1 MKTKARLIHLIVTLL
16 LAAAALGIGI
26 AMNVYM
32 NSFDHEQVA
41 KKFSNGTRFAQIT
54 VFAPDTAGLTV
65 DKIMYFRYK
74 LETKLTEK
82 SITPPN
88 DGARLYADAFSS
100 YVDASLASKGSRTS
114 NVKLAYVG
122 GDYSLF
128 YKAYRDMPNVGND
141 INHDRILLSRSA
153 AWQLYGGEALYDY
166 PVKIGPATFYVS
178 GVYPDYKE
186 SAYIKDFYGDKPAAA
201 ADIKSDAGI
210 NITCKTS
217 APFYVESA
225 DKVRITLEKGTDN
238 VLTDASNYVLAAGV
252 KKPNAC
258 LYSSDDLLIKGSGSL
273 TVNAN
278 YNNGIGVKNDLKIKD
293 GNITVNAP
301 NNAIKGN
308 GSITVEGGTINARGA
323 DGFKSDSIME
333 GKGFISILGGT
344 ISIVAGDDGLQAE
357 SAVTIAAG
365 ASVTINAADKDIN
378 CDGTVSVADNTL
390 ISK

>member
-88 DGARLYADAFSS
+88 DGARLYADAFSA
-100 YVDASLASKGSRTS
+100 YVDASLASNGSRTS

-166 PVKIGPATFYVS
+166 PVKTGPATFYVS

-210 NITCKTS
+210 NITCYDLIMVDPVKNFAVDTVKECLDLPEGTYLLVENSKRFSLGNLFKTV
-217 APFYVESA
+217 PKLVNA
-225 DKVRITLEKGTDN
+225 DEPLPTGVNITPEEMAARHAEK
-238 VLTDASNYVLAAGV
+238 VLAVMLVVLLVFAV
-252 KKPNAC
+252 YPAIWALILLYRLIRFMKKWFDR
-258 LYSSDDLLIKGSGSL
+258 LVVS
-273 TVNAN
+273 
-278 YNNGIGVKNDLKIKD
+278 KIKD
-293 GNITVNAP
+293 
-301 NNAIKGN
+301 KL
-308 GSITVEGGTINARGA
+308 SY
-323 DGFKSDSIME
+323 S
-333 GKGFISILGGT
+333 
-344 ISIVAGDDGLQAE
+344 
-357 SAVTIAAG
+357 
-365 ASVTINAADKDIN
+365 
-378 CDGTVSVADNTL
+378 
-390 ISK
+390 

>member
-1 MKTKARLIHLIVTLL
+1 MKTKAHLIHRIVTLF

-141 INHDRILLSRSA
+141 INPDRILLSRSA

-166 PVKIGPATFYVS
+166 PVKIGPATFYVC

-210 NITCKTS
+210 NITCYDLIMVDPVKNFAVDTVKECLDLPEGTYLLVENSKRFSLGNLFKTI
-217 APFYVESA
+217 PKLVNA
-225 DKVRITLEKGTDN
+225 DEPLPTGVNITPEEMAARHAEK
-238 VLTDASNYVLAAGV
+238 VLAVMLVVFLVVAV
-252 KKPNAC
+252 YPAIWALIL
-258 LYSSDDLLIKGSGSL
+258 LYRLIRLIKKWFDKL
-273 TVNAN
+273 IVN
-278 YNNGIGVKNDLKIKD
+278 KIKD
-293 GNITVNAP
+293 
-301 NNAIKGN
+301 KL
-308 GSITVEGGTINARGA
+308 SY
-323 DGFKSDSIME
+323 S
-333 GKGFISILGGT
+333 
-344 ISIVAGDDGLQAE
+344 
-357 SAVTIAAG
+357 
-365 ASVTINAADKDIN
+365 
-378 CDGTVSVADNTL
+378 
-390 ISK
+390 

>member
-1 MKTKARLIHLIVTLL
+1 MKTKACLIHLIVTLL

-88 DGARLYADAFSS
+88 DGARLYADAFSA
-100 YVDASLASKGSRTS
+100 YVDASLASNGSRTS

-166 PVKIGPATFYVS
+166 PVKIGSATFYVS

-210 NITCKTS
+210 SITCYDLIMVDPVKNFAVDTVKECLDLPEGTYLLVENSKRFSLGNLFKTV
-217 APFYVESA
+217 PKLVNA
-225 DKVRITLEKGTDN
+225 DEPLPTGVNLTPEEMAARHAEK
-238 VLTDASNYVLAAGV
+238 VLAVMLVVLLVFAV
-252 KKPNAC
+252 YPAIWALILLYRLIRFMKKWFDR
-258 LYSSDDLLIKGSGSL
+258 LVVS
-273 TVNAN
+273 
-278 YNNGIGVKNDLKIKD
+278 KIKD
-293 GNITVNAP
+293 
-301 NNAIKGN
+301 KL
-308 GSITVEGGTINARGA
+308 SY
-323 DGFKSDSIME
+323 S
-333 GKGFISILGGT
+333 
-344 ISIVAGDDGLQAE
+344 
-357 SAVTIAAG
+357 
-365 ASVTINAADKDIN
+365 
-378 CDGTVSVADNTL
+378 
-390 ISK
+390 

>member
-88 DGARLYADAFSS
+88 DGARLFADAFSA
-100 YVDASLASKGSRTS
+100 YVDASLASNGSRTS

-166 PVKIGPATFYVS
+166 PVKIGPATFYFS

-210 NITCKTS
+210 NITCYDLIMVDPVKNFAVDTVKECLDLPEGTYLLVENSKRFSLGNLFKTV
-217 APFYVESA
+217 PKLVNA
-225 DKVRITLEKGTDN
+225 DEPLPTGVNITPEEMAARHAEK
-238 VLTDASNYVLAAGV
+238 VLAVMLVVLLVFAV
-252 KKPNAC
+252 YPAIWALILLYRLIRFMKKWFDR
-258 LYSSDDLLIKGSGSL
+258 LVVS
-273 TVNAN
+273 
-278 YNNGIGVKNDLKIKD
+278 KIKD
-293 GNITVNAP
+293 
-301 NNAIKGN
+301 KL
-308 GSITVEGGTINARGA
+308 SY
-323 DGFKSDSIME
+323 S
-333 GKGFISILGGT
+333 
-344 ISIVAGDDGLQAE
+344 
-357 SAVTIAAG
+357 
-365 ASVTINAADKDIN
+365 
-378 CDGTVSVADNTL
+378 
-390 ISK
+390 

>member
-74 LETKLTEK
+74 LETKLNEK

-88 DGARLYADAFSS
+88 DGARLYADAFSA
-100 YVDASLASKGSRTS
+100 YVDASLASNGSRTS

-166 PVKIGPATFYVS
+166 PVKIGSATFYVS

-210 NITCKTS
+210 NITCYDLIMVDPVKNFAVDTVKECLDLPEGTYLLVENSKRFSLGNLFKTV
-217 APFYVESA
+217 PKLVNA
-225 DKVRITLEKGTDN
+225 DEPLPTGVNITPEEMAARHAEK
-238 VLTDASNYVLAAGV
+238 VLAVMLVVLLVFAV
-252 KKPNAC
+252 YPAIWALILLYRLIRFMKKWFDR
-258 LYSSDDLLIKGSGSL
+258 LVVS
-273 TVNAN
+273 
-278 YNNGIGVKNDLKIKD
+278 KIKD
-293 GNITVNAP
+293 
-301 NNAIKGN
+301 KL
-308 GSITVEGGTINARGA
+308 SY
-323 DGFKSDSIME
+323 S
-333 GKGFISILGGT
+333 
-344 ISIVAGDDGLQAE
+344 
-357 SAVTIAAG
+357 
-365 ASVTINAADKDIN
+365 
-378 CDGTVSVADNTL
+378 
-390 ISK
+390 

>member
-88 DGARLYADAFSS
+88 DGARLYADAFSA
-100 YVDASLASKGSRTS
+100 YVDASLASNGSRTS

-166 PVKIGPATFYVS
+166 PVKIGSATFYVS

-210 NITCKTS
+210 NITCYDLIMVDPVKNFAVDTVKECLDLPEGTYLLVENSKRFSLGNLFKTV
-217 APFYVESA
+217 PKLVNA
-225 DKVRITLEKGTDN
+225 DEPLPTGVNITPEEMAARHAEK
-238 VLTDASNYVLAAGV
+238 VLAVMLVVLLVFAV
-252 KKPNAC
+252 YPAIWALILLYRLIRFMKKWFDR
-258 LYSSDDLLIKGSGSL
+258 LVVS
-273 TVNAN
+273 
-278 YNNGIGVKNDLKIKD
+278 KIKD
-293 GNITVNAP
+293 
-301 NNAIKGN
+301 KL
-308 GSITVEGGTINARGA
+308 SY
-323 DGFKSDSIME
+323 S
-333 GKGFISILGGT
+333 
-344 ISIVAGDDGLQAE
+344 
-357 SAVTIAAG
+357 
-365 ASVTINAADKDIN
+365 
-378 CDGTVSVADNTL
+378 
-390 ISK
+390 

>member
-1 MKTKARLIHLIVTLL
+1 MKTKAHLIHRIVTLF

-141 INHDRILLSRSA
+141 LNHDRILLSRSA

-210 NITCKTS
+210 NITCYDLIMVDPVKNFAVDTVKECLDLPEGTYLLVENSKRFSLGNLFKTV
-217 APFYVESA
+217 PKLVNA
-225 DKVRITLEKGTDN
+225 DEPLPTGVNITPEEMAARHAEK
-238 VLTDASNYVLAAGV
+238 VLAVMLVVLLVVAV
-252 KKPNAC
+252 YPAIWALIL
-258 LYSSDDLLIKGSGSL
+258 LYRLIRLIKKWFDKL
-273 TVNAN
+273 IVN
-278 YNNGIGVKNDLKIKD
+278 KIKD
-293 GNITVNAP
+293 
-301 NNAIKGN
+301 KL
-308 GSITVEGGTINARGA
+308 SY
-323 DGFKSDSIME
+323 S
-333 GKGFISILGGT
+333 
-344 ISIVAGDDGLQAE
+344 
-357 SAVTIAAG
+357 
-365 ASVTINAADKDIN
+365 
-378 CDGTVSVADNTL
+378 
-390 ISK
+390 

>member
-88 DGARLYADAFSS
+88 DGARLFADAFSA
-100 YVDASLASKGSRTS
+100 YVDASLASNGSRTS

-166 PVKIGPATFYVS
+166 PVKIGSATFYVS

-201 ADIKSDAGI
+201 ADLKSDAGI
-210 NITCKTS
+210 NITCYDLIMVDPVKNFAVDTVKECLDLPEGTYLLVENSKRFSLANLFKTI
-217 APFYVESA
+217 P
-225 DKVRITLEKGTDN
+225 KL
-238 VLTDASNYVLAAGV
+238 
-252 KKPNAC
+252 
-258 LYSSDDLLIKGSGSL
+258 
-273 TVNAN
+273 VNADEPLPT
-278 YNNGIGVKNDLKIKD
+278 GVNITPEEMAARHAEKVLDVMLVVLLVFAVYPAIWALILLYRLIRFMKKWFDRLVVSKIKD
-293 GNITVNAP
+293 
-301 NNAIKGN
+301 KL
-308 GSITVEGGTINARGA
+308 SY
-323 DGFKSDSIME
+323 S
-333 GKGFISILGGT
+333 
-344 ISIVAGDDGLQAE
+344 
-357 SAVTIAAG
+357 
-365 ASVTINAADKDIN
+365 
-378 CDGTVSVADNTL
+378 
-390 ISK
+390 

>member
-1 MKTKARLIHLIVTLL
+1 MKTKAHLIHRIVTLF

-100 YVDASLASKGSRTS
+100 YVDASLASNGSRTS

-166 PVKIGPATFYVS
+166 PVKIGSATFYVS

-210 NITCKTS
+210 NITCYDLIMVDPVKNFAVDTVKECLDLPEGTYLLVENSKRFSLGNLFKTV
-217 APFYVESA
+217 PKLVNA
-225 DKVRITLEKGTDN
+225 DEPLPTGVNITPEEMAARHAEK
-238 VLTDASNYVLAAGV
+238 VLAVMLVVLLVFAV
-252 KKPNAC
+252 YPAIWALILLYRLIRFMKKWFDR
-258 LYSSDDLLIKGSGSL
+258 LVVS
-273 TVNAN
+273 
-278 YNNGIGVKNDLKIKD
+278 KIKD
-293 GNITVNAP
+293 
-301 NNAIKGN
+301 KL
-308 GSITVEGGTINARGA
+308 SY
-323 DGFKSDSIME
+323 S
-333 GKGFISILGGT
+333 
-344 ISIVAGDDGLQAE
+344 
-357 SAVTIAAG
+357 
-365 ASVTINAADKDIN
+365 
-378 CDGTVSVADNTL
+378 
-390 ISK
+390 

>member
-1 MKTKARLIHLIVTLL
+1 
-16 LAAAALGIGI
+16 
-26 AMNVYM
+26 MNVYM

-88 DGARLYADAFSS
+88 DGARLYADAFSA
-100 YVDASLASKGSRTS
+100 YVDASLASNGSRTS

-166 PVKIGPATFYVS
+166 PVKIGSATFYVS

-210 NITCKTS
+210 NITCYDLIMVDPVKNFAVDTVKECLDLPEGTYLLVENSKRFSLGNLFKTV
-217 APFYVESA
+217 PKLVNA
-225 DKVRITLEKGTDN
+225 DEPLPTGVNLTPEEMAARHAEK
-238 VLTDASNYVLAAGV
+238 VLAVMLVVLLVFAV
-252 KKPNAC
+252 YPAIWALILLYRLIRFMKKWFDR
-258 LYSSDDLLIKGSGSL
+258 LVVS
-273 TVNAN
+273 
-278 YNNGIGVKNDLKIKD
+278 KIKD
-293 GNITVNAP
+293 
-301 NNAIKGN
+301 KL
-308 GSITVEGGTINARGA
+308 SY
-323 DGFKSDSIME
+323 S
-333 GKGFISILGGT
+333 
-344 ISIVAGDDGLQAE
+344 
-357 SAVTIAAG
+357 
-365 ASVTINAADKDIN
+365 
-378 CDGTVSVADNTL
+378 
-390 ISK
+390 

>member
-16 LAAAALGIGI
+16 LAAVALGIGI

-88 DGARLYADAFSS
+88 DGARLYADAFSA
-100 YVDASLASKGSRTS
+100 YVDASLASNGSRTS

-153 AWQLYGGEALYDY
+153 AWQLYGGEALYD
-166 PVKIGPATFYVS
+166 
-178 GVYPDYKE
+178 
-186 SAYIKDFYGDKPAAA
+186 
-201 ADIKSDAGI
+201 
-210 NITCKTS
+210 
-217 APFYVESA
+217 
-225 DKVRITLEKGTDN
+225 
-238 VLTDASNYVLAAGV
+238 
-252 KKPNAC
+252 
-258 LYSSDDLLIKGSGSL
+258 
-273 TVNAN
+273 
-278 YNNGIGVKNDLKIKD
+278 
-293 GNITVNAP
+293 
-301 NNAIKGN
+301 
-308 GSITVEGGTINARGA
+308 
-323 DGFKSDSIME
+323 
-333 GKGFISILGGT
+333 
-344 ISIVAGDDGLQAE
+344 
-357 SAVTIAAG
+357 
-365 ASVTINAADKDIN
+365 
-378 CDGTVSVADNTL
+378 
-390 ISK
+390 

>member
-88 DGARLYADAFSS
+88 DGARLYADAFSA
-100 YVDASLASKGSRTS
+100 YVDASLASNGSRTS

-166 PVKIGPATFYVS
+166 PVKIGSATFYVS

-210 NITCKTS
+210 NITCYDLIMVDPVKNFAVDTVKECLDL
-217 APFYVESA
+217 PEGTYLLVENSKRFSLGNLFKAVPKLVNA
-225 DKVRITLEKGTDN
+225 DEPLPTGVNITPEEMAARHAEK
-238 VLTDASNYVLAAGV
+238 VLAVMLVVLLVFAV
-252 KKPNAC
+252 YPAIWALILLYRLIRFMKKWFDR
-258 LYSSDDLLIKGSGSL
+258 LVVS
-273 TVNAN
+273 
-278 YNNGIGVKNDLKIKD
+278 KIKD
-293 GNITVNAP
+293 
-301 NNAIKGN
+301 KL
-308 GSITVEGGTINARGA
+308 SY
-323 DGFKSDSIME
+323 S
-333 GKGFISILGGT
+333 
-344 ISIVAGDDGLQAE
+344 
-357 SAVTIAAG
+357 
-365 ASVTINAADKDIN
+365 
-378 CDGTVSVADNTL
+378 
-390 ISK
+390 

>member
-54 VFAPDTAGLTV
+54 VFAPDTAELTV

-88 DGARLYADAFSS
+88 DGARLYADAFSA
-100 YVDASLASKGSRTS
+100 YVDASLASNGSRTS

-166 PVKIGPATFYVS
+166 PVKIGSATFYVS

-210 NITCKTS
+210 NITCYDLIMVDPVKNFAVDTVKECLDLPEGTYLLVENSKRFSLGNLFKTV
-217 APFYVESA
+217 PKLVNA
-225 DKVRITLEKGTDN
+225 DEPLPTGVNITPEEMAARHAEK
-238 VLTDASNYVLAAGV
+238 VLAVMLVVLLVFAV
-252 KKPNAC
+252 YPAIWALILLYRLIRFMKKWFDR
-258 LYSSDDLLIKGSGSL
+258 LVVS
-273 TVNAN
+273 
-278 YNNGIGVKNDLKIKD
+278 KIKD
-293 GNITVNAP
+293 
-301 NNAIKGN
+301 KL
-308 GSITVEGGTINARGA
+308 SY
-323 DGFKSDSIME
+323 S
-333 GKGFISILGGT
+333 
-344 ISIVAGDDGLQAE
+344 
-357 SAVTIAAG
+357 
-365 ASVTINAADKDIN
+365 
-378 CDGTVSVADNTL
+378 
-390 ISK
+390 

>member
-1 MKTKARLIHLIVTLL
+1 MKTKAHLIHRIVTLF

-88 DGARLYADAFSS
+88 DGARLYADAFSA
-100 YVDASLASKGSRTS
+100 YVDASLASNGSRTS

-166 PVKIGPATFYVS
+166 PVKIGSATFYVS

-186 SAYIKDFYGDKPAAA
+186 SAYIKDFYGDKAAAA

-210 NITCKTS
+210 NITCYDLIMVDPVKNFAVDTVKECLDLTEGTYLLVENSKRYSLANLFKTI
-217 APFYVESA
+217 PKLVNA
-225 DKVRITLEKGTDN
+225 DEPLPTGVNITPEEMAARHAEK
-238 VLTDASNYVLAAGV
+238 VLAVMLVVFLVVAV
-252 KKPNAC
+252 YPAIWALILLYRLIRFMKKWF
-258 LYSSDDLLIKGSGSL
+258 DKLI
-273 TVNAN
+273 VN
-278 YNNGIGVKNDLKIKD
+278 KIKD
-293 GNITVNAP
+293 
-301 NNAIKGN
+301 KL
-308 GSITVEGGTINARGA
+308 SY
-323 DGFKSDSIME
+323 S
-333 GKGFISILGGT
+333 
-344 ISIVAGDDGLQAE
+344 
-357 SAVTIAAG
+357 
-365 ASVTINAADKDIN
+365 
-378 CDGTVSVADNTL
+378 
-390 ISK
+390 

>member
-1 MKTKARLIHLIVTLL
+1 MKTKAHLIHRIVTLF

-88 DGARLYADAFSS
+88 DGARLYADAFSA
-100 YVDASLASKGSRTS
+100 YVDASLASNGSRTS

-166 PVKIGPATFYVS
+166 PVKIGSATFYVS

-210 NITCKTS
+210 NITCYDLIMVDPVKNFAVDTVKECLDLPEGTYLLVENSKRFSLGNLFKTV
-217 APFYVESA
+217 PKLVNA
-225 DKVRITLEKGTDN
+225 DEPLPTGVNITPEEMAARHAEK
-238 VLTDASNYVLAAGV
+238 VLAVMLVVLLVFAV
-252 KKPNAC
+252 YPAIWALILLYRLIRFMKKWFDR
-258 LYSSDDLLIKGSGSL
+258 LVVS
-273 TVNAN
+273 
-278 YNNGIGVKNDLKIKD
+278 KIKD
-293 GNITVNAP
+293 
-301 NNAIKGN
+301 KL
-308 GSITVEGGTINARGA
+308 SY
-323 DGFKSDSIME
+323 S
-333 GKGFISILGGT
+333 
-344 ISIVAGDDGLQAE
+344 
-357 SAVTIAAG
+357 
-365 ASVTINAADKDIN
+365 
-378 CDGTVSVADNTL
+378 
-390 ISK
+390 

>member
-54 VFAPDTAGLTV
+54 VFAPDTAELTV

-88 DGARLYADAFSS
+88 DGARLYADAFSA

-166 PVKIGPATFYVS
+166 PVKIGSATFYVS

-210 NITCKTS
+210 NITCYDLIMVDPVKNFAVDTVKECLDLPEGTYLLVENSKRFSLGNLFKTV
-217 APFYVESA
+217 PKLVNA
-225 DKVRITLEKGTDN
+225 DEPLPTGVNITPEEMAARHAEK
-238 VLTDASNYVLAAGV
+238 VLAVMLVVLLVFAV
-252 KKPNAC
+252 YPAIWALILLYRLIRFMKKWFDR
-258 LYSSDDLLIKGSGSL
+258 LVVS
-273 TVNAN
+273 
-278 YNNGIGVKNDLKIKD
+278 KIKD
-293 GNITVNAP
+293 
-301 NNAIKGN
+301 KL
-308 GSITVEGGTINARGA
+308 SY
-323 DGFKSDSIME
+323 S
-333 GKGFISILGGT
+333 
-344 ISIVAGDDGLQAE
+344 
-357 SAVTIAAG
+357 
-365 ASVTINAADKDIN
+365 
-378 CDGTVSVADNTL
+378 
-390 ISK
+390 